1 MTRRRPTQHP
11 VAGGEVNDD
20 WRSTATRTKL
30 DQELK
35 NVIELERN
43 MPTYQQM
50 LEQKRASVREVDA
63 RESARLREQGAILVD
78 IREQDEVEQGI
89 IPGAVHIP
97 RGFLEM
103 RIEETVR
110 DRDTPVI
117 VYCAGG
123 VRSIFGAEALS
134 DLGYRNVASMAGGF
148 SGWKAVGLPW
158 RVPLTLTS
166 DQRRRYSRHLLIPE
180 VGEEGQRK
188 LLDAKVLLVGAGGL
202 GSPAAL
208 YLAAAGVG
216 TLGIVD
222 ADIVDESNLQRQVV
236 HTTERVGMPKVES
249 ARVAIEALNPDVNVV
264 KHETRLDQSNVLD
277 IFADYDIILDGTDNF
292 ATRYLINDA
301 CVLLNKPNV
310 HGSIFR
316 FEGQATTFI
325 PFEGPCYRCLFPTP
339 PPPELAPSCAEAGVL
354 GLLPGTVGI
363 VQATET
369 AKLIL
374 GIGEPLVGRLLTYDA
389 LEMEFRELRLSRDPE
404 CPMCGPGA
412 PTSLDDIEYTD
423 VGCLIPA
430 LAVH

>member
-1 MTRRRPTQHP
+1 
-11 VAGGEVNDD
+11 
-20 WRSTATRTKL
+20 
-30 DQELK
+30 
-35 NVIELERN
+35 

>member
-1 MTRRRPTQHP
+1 
-11 VAGGEVNDD
+11 
-20 WRSTATRTKL
+20 
-30 DQELK
+30 
-35 NVIELERN
+35 
-43 MPTYQQM
+43 
-50 LEQKRASVREVDA
+50 
-63 RESARLREQGAILVD
+63 
-78 IREQDEVEQGI
+78 
-89 IPGAVHIP
+89 
-97 RGFLEM
+97 
-103 RIEETVR
+103 
-110 DRDTPVI
+110 
-117 VYCAGG
+117 
-123 VRSIFGAEALS
+123 
-134 DLGYRNVASMAGGF
+134 VASMAGGF
-148 SGWKAVGLPW
+148 GGWKASGLPW
-158 RVPLTLTS
+158 RVPQTLTS

-180 VGEEGQRK
+180 VGEDGQRK
-188 LLDAKVLLVGAGGL
+188 LLEAKVLLVGAGGL

-236 HTTERVGMPKVES
+236 HTTDRVGMPKVES

-277 IFADYDIILDGTDNF
+277 IFAGYDVILDGTDNF

-301 CVLLNKPNV
+301 CVLLDKPNV

-325 PFEGPCYRCLFPTP
+325 PHEGPCYRCLFPTP

-363 VQATET
+363 IQATET